1 MRDIMKK
8 LYSYMF
14 PISLGAF
21 ALVATPV
28 ADSNLMISALV
39 LVGVVTLWLGII
51 SVAKKVSE
59 NAQKMNALLNSIEQQ
74 TEVVRE
80 VVTEL
85 RQNGEVVK
93 VELQNTQDLVS
104 ELNKSSQTNMMATKS
119 NTMTI
124 IEELNK
130 LKESNQNAIQGVI
143 KKQDGLLIF
152 ADELVQIQNELPQ
165 QFRDLEGAISKGN
178 DDQATNMKNLET
190 QLSVMN
196 NGKESLHKE
205 LLELNGKIIETLNDH
220 MRNLSTYIEKEATT
234 LMKRSEEA
242 QRLALKEV
250 EAFGILI
257 KQIEGL
263 TQSMQYASKHHQE
276 TSLTE
281 LERLTEISS
290 ALLEGI
296 SQLTNSKSAERK
308 KLLLVQKKLIEKFAD

>member
-51 SVAKKVSE
+51 SVANKVSE

-93 VELQNTQDLVS
+93 VELQNTQDLLS

-143 KKQDGLLIF
+143 KKQDGLLSF
-152 ADELVQIQNELPQ
+152 ADELVEIQNGLPQ

-178 DDQATNMKNLET
+178 DDQAKNMKNLET

-205 LLELNGKIIETLNDH
+205 LLELNGKIIETLNDQ
-220 MRNLSTYIEKEATT
+220 MRNLSTYIEKEATG

-242 QRLALKEV
+242 QRLAIKEV

-263 TQSMQYASKHHQE
+263 TQNMEYASKHHQE
-276 TSLTE
+276 TSIIE

>member
-1 MRDIMKK
+1 MKK

-21 ALVATPV
+21 AFVATPV

-205 LLELNGKIIETLNDH
+205 LLELNDKIIETLNDH

-276 TSLTE
+276 TSITE

>member
-1 MRDIMKK
+1 
-8 LYSYMF
+8 
-14 PISLGAF
+14 
-21 ALVATPV
+21 
-28 ADSNLMISALV
+28 
-39 LVGVVTLWLGII
+39 
-51 SVAKKVSE
+51 
-59 NAQKMNALLNSIEQQ
+59 
-74 TEVVRE
+74 
-80 VVTEL
+80 
-85 RQNGEVVK
+85 
-93 VELQNTQDLVS
+93 
-104 ELNKSSQTNMMATKS
+104 
-119 NTMTI
+119 
-124 IEELNK
+124 
-130 LKESNQNAIQGVI
+130 
-143 KKQDGLLIF
+143 LIF

-276 TSLTE
+276 TSITE